1 MNFEC
6 EFNPTIEIMQG
17 DARNLSSIDDNSIDL
32 VCTHPPYAN
41 IIHYSLDIDGD
52 MSLMPMKDFLFEIG
66 KVAEECYRVLK
77 RISFALYLWE
87 IFAKR
92 NGSTTCF

>member
-52 MSLMPMKDFLFEIG
+52 MSLMPMKDFCLKSAKSQKNVIG
-66 KVAEECYRVLK
+66 Y
-77 RISFALYLWE
+77 
-87 IFAKR
+87 
-92 NGSTTCF
+92 